1 MQLLAG
7 NIVVH
12 AVAYNASHRCASRRH
27 DDDRT
32 AAVTVAVTA
41 AGRAAAR
48 GIAAGGAAGGR
59 AATSRT
65 AARGRRHRGNGAAA
79 RRTAARV
86 IAAGGRRYRGHD
98 TGIGV
103 IGLGNI
109 QGKRFVDFSNAA
121 VLVGHLSAAFL
132 HRQGAVSVLGGT
144 LQVSDPAYIKVS
156 GQDAGV

>member
-1 MQLLAG
+1 MQLAAG

-27 DDDRT
+27 DDDCT
-32 AAVTVAVTA
+32 AAVTAAVTA

-65 AARGRRHRGNGAAA
+65 AA
-79 RRTAARV
+79 
-86 IAAGGRRYRGHD
+86 GGRRYRGHD

-109 QGKRFVDFSNAA
+109 QGKGFVDFSNAA

>member
-7 NIVVH
+7 NIIVH
-12 AVAYNASHRCASRRH
+12 AVAYNASRHCAYCRH

-32 AAVTVAVTA
+32 AAVTA
-41 AGRAAAR
+41 ASRAATR
-48 GIAAGGAAGGR
+48 GAATRFTTRGAAGGAAASR
-59 AATSRT
+59 AAASFTTSR
-65 AARGRRHRGNGAAA
+65 AARG
-79 RRTAARV
+79 
-86 IAAGGRRYRGHD
+86 IAAGGRRYRGHN

-109 QGKRFVDFSNAA
+109 QGKGFVDFSNAA

>member
-1 MQLLAG
+1 MQLAAG
-7 NIVVH
+7 NIIVH

-32 AAVTVAVTA
+32 AAVTA
-41 AGRAAAR
+41 AGRAA
-48 GIAAGGAAGGR
+48 GGGAA
-59 AATSRT
+59 
-65 AARGRRHRGNGAAA
+65 RG
-79 RRTAARV
+79 

-109 QGKRFVDFSNAA
+109 QGKGFVDFSNAA

-156 GQDAGV
+156 GQDVGV